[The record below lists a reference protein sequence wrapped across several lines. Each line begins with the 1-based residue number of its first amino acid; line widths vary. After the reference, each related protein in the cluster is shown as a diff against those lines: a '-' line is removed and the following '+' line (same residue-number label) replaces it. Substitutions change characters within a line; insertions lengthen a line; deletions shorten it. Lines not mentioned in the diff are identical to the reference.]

1 MSSERPREGGAN
13 QRLGKAGEGAAR
25 RELSRMGY
33 EILSANYRTREGE
46 VDLIARED
54 GQFVF
59 VEVKTRLGRSYGIG
73 EEAITPAKQAR
84 IVKAAQAWLQEQGQ
98 AGAEWR
104 IDIVVVE
111 PGRLNVHRNAVAE
124 PDP

>member
-1 MSSERPREGGAN
+1 MSSGHPRESGAN
-13 QRLGKAGEGAAR
+13 QRIGKAGEAAAR

-33 EILSANYRTREGE
+33 EILSSNFRTREGE
-46 VDLIARED
+46 VDLIAREG

-73 EEAITPAKQAR
+73 EEAITPTKQAR
-84 IVKAAQAWLQEQGQ
+84 LVKAAQTWLQEKGH

-104 IDIVVVE
+104 IDVVIIV
-111 PGRLNVHRNAVAE
+111 PGSLKVHRNAVAD
-124 PDP
+124 PDV

>member
-1 MSSERPREGGAN
+1 
-13 QRLGKAGEGAAR
+13 
-25 RELSRMGY
+25 MGY
-33 EILSANYRTREGE
+33 EILGSNFRTREGE
-46 VDLIARED
+46 VDLIARQA

-84 IVKAAQAWLQEQGQ
+84 LVKAAQAWLQEQGQ

-104 IDIVVVE
+104 IDVVIIE
-111 PGRLNVHRNAVAE
+111 PGNLHILRNAVAD
-124 PDP
+124 PDA